1 MQREEAGNVVGDGG
15 PRLACGPADRGLRG
29 SPPGATLR
37 AALAELL
44 EGGEVRTTRD
54 LPETDPGD
62 PVRYRRGLVFYE
74 LGPGA

>member
-1 MQREEAGNVVGDGG
+1 LIVFPAAEIGVKGYFCSNLGG
-15 PRLACGPADRGLRG
+15 TLTC
-29 SPPGATLR
+29 PPGATLR